1 MSNQGMRGMRRGR
14 EGRTEE
20 EVNNEWE
27 ARNEERREW
36 RIEKLKNE
44 GTERRGDEAGRS
56 IIHVHHISFS
66 LGM

>member
-27 ARNEERREW
+27 TRNEERRGGNGE
-36 RIEKLKNE
+36 L
-44 GTERRGDEAGRS
+44 RS
-56 IIHVHHISFS
+56 
-66 LGM
+66 